1 MPIGRQCVSHYRDLS
16 RYCVFSHDE
25 MVCNIAAKVDEMDV
39 ELVATVQKEMDIMVD
54 EEEVLRKKITKMVTS
69 SYKYLCFFFVFFINL
84 FSSIQWMSRV
94 QQFRI
99 QGSFSISAHTTDIQ
113 EVQCKMLFSYALIC
127 GESLAQNTF
136 D

>member
-69 SYKYLCFFFVFFINL
+69 SYKYLWFFFWFFL
-84 FSSIQWMSRV
+84 
-94 QQFRI
+94 
-99 QGSFSISAHTTDIQ
+99 
-113 EVQCKMLFSYALIC
+113 
-127 GESLAQNTF
+127 
-136 D
+136 